1 MPSYLFPT
9 IFPALF
15 DLSSSALFRA
25 FSSSSRSSQCY
36 AMNCT
41 RAAQG
46 MPNSV
51 KNAVIALLDIDLR
64 KSKMNFGV
72 QVIHRPGLFAV

>member
-1 MPSYLFPT
+1 
-9 IFPALF
+9 
-15 DLSSSALFRA
+15 
-25 FSSSSRSSQCY
+25 
-36 AMNCT
+36 MNCT

-46 MPNSV
+46 MPKSV

-72 QVIHRPGLFAV
+72 QVSFGGTPGI

>member
-1 MPSYLFPT
+1 
-9 IFPALF
+9 
-15 DLSSSALFRA
+15 
-25 FSSSSRSSQCY
+25 
-36 AMNCT
+36 MNCT

-46 MPNSV
+46 MPKSV

-72 QVIHRPGLFAV
+72 QVSNRPGLFAVCFLKPGFFAFAARYSRMHHR